1 MVLAMK
7 TIVATL
13 MGLAACM
20 AAPAESAE
28 RRYSVTDFDRVQ
40 IEGPYQVSLATGLGS
55 AVRAVGSQAAIDRV
69 SIEVQGR
76 TLRVRTNR
84 SAWGGYPGD
93 TPGTVVIEAT
103 TRALSA
109 ASVIG
114 SGSLAIDKARGLKL
128 DLAVSGSG
136 RLGLAQADADNLVI
150 ALVGS
155 GKISVGGKAK
165 QLRASIQG
173 SGDFDGRALSVDDAQ
188 IIADTAGEIAVGV
201 RRTAKVN
208 AIGPG
213 GVEMIG
219 HADCTLS
226 GPAAAE
232 VRCGD

>member
-1 MVLAMK
+1 MK
-7 TIVATL
+7 TIIPAL
-13 MGLAACM
+13 LALLAG
-20 AAPAESAE
+20 AVAPADAAE
-28 RRYSVTDFDRVQ
+28 RTYSVTDFDRVQ
-40 IEGPYQVSLATGLGS
+40 VEGPYQVSLATGLSSG
-55 AVRAVGSQAAIDRV
+55 VRAVGSQAAIDRV

-93 TPGTVVIEAT
+93 PAGTVVIEAR
-103 TRALSA
+103 TRDLSA

-114 SGSLAIDKARGLKL
+114 SGSLAVDKAKGLKL
-128 DLAVSGSG
+128 DLSVSGSG
-136 RLGLAQADADNLVI
+136 RLGLADADADNLVV

-155 GKISVGGKAK
+155 GRISVGGKAK
-165 QLRASIQG
+165 QLRASVQG
-173 SGDFDGRALSVDDAQ
+173 SGDLDARSLNVDDAQ
-188 IIADTAGEIAVGV
+188 ITADTAGEIAVGV

-219 HADCTLS
+219 HAVCTVS